1 MTQPRTYELGRM
13 SWTEA
18 AEAAVRNPV
27 VLVPVG
33 AIEQHGPHLPLHED
47 AIVAD
52 HVAHEAARETGALVA
67 PVVNYGHSPMFGS
80 YAGTLSLRRE
90 TLTAVLTDICDGL
103 VSHGFRRIVL
113 VDNNGGNQAS
123 VAAAAF
129 EMRSRHGVLVGSLYP
144 WQLGYQLMRT
154 AYDEP
159 DRVYGHGAEPE
170 LSAMLAM
177 FPDQVLTDR
186 VEGGELRPAEGFTPR
201 SYNGVVVPGY
211 DVPGT
216 VYWDFSDVS
225 PSGVTGDPSVASE
238 ETGKVWI
245 DRVIGF
251 CIAFVREYDANTRES
266 AWARVPEPA
275 GDTR

>member
-1 MTQPRTYELGRM
+1 MRTHELGRM

-18 AEAAVRNPV
+18 AETAETNPV
-27 VLVPVG
+27 VLIPVG

-52 HVAHEAARETGALVA
+52 HVAQQVAKDTGAVVA
-67 PVVNYGHSPMFGS
+67 PVMNYGHSPMFAG
-80 YAGTLSLRRE
+80 YAGTLSLRRD
-90 TLTAVLTDICDGL
+90 TLTAVMVDICEGL
-103 VSHGFRRIVL
+103 VSHGFRRLVL

-123 VAAAAF
+123 VAEAAF
-129 EMRSRHGVLVGSLYP
+129 TMRSRHGILMGSLYP
-144 WQLGYQLMRT
+144 WQLGYQLMRS

-170 LSAMLAM
+170 LSAMMVM
-177 FPDQVLTDR
+177 FPDQVQKDR
-186 VEGGELRPAEGFTPR
+186 IEGGELHGFEDWTPR
-201 SYNGVVVPGY
+201 SYNGVAVPGY

-225 PSGVTGDPSVASE
+225 PSGVSGDTSVASE
-238 ETGKVWI
+238 RTGEVWV

-251 CIAFVREYDANTRES
+251 CTAFVREFDVNTRGA
-266 AWARVPEPA
+266 AWAKQAP
-275 GDTR
+275 

>member
-1 MTQPRTYELGRM
+1 MTNRRTLELGRM

-18 AEAAVRNPV
+18 AEAAEDNPV

-52 HVAHEAARETGALVA
+52 HVAKQVAEATGALVA
-67 PVVNYGHSPMFGS
+67 PVMNYGHSPMFAGYS
-80 YAGTLSLRRE
+80 GTLSLRRE
-90 TLTAVLTDICDGL
+90 TLTAVLVDICEAL
-103 VSHGFRRIVL
+103 VSHGFRRLVL

-129 EMRSRHGVLVGSLYP
+129 EMRSRHGILMGSLYP
-144 WQLGYQLMRT
+144 WSLGYQLMRS

-170 LSAMLAM
+170 LSAMLVM
-177 FPDQVLTDR
+177 FPDQVQHDR
-186 VEGGELRPAEGFTPR
+186 IEGGGLTGFESWKPH
-201 SYNGVVVPGY
+201 SYSGVAVPGY

-225 PSGVTGDPSVASE
+225 PSGVSGDPTIASE
-238 ETGKVWI
+238 QTGQVWV

-251 CIAFVREYDANTRES
+251 CTAFVKEFDANTS
-266 AWARVPEPA
+266 GTSWAKRPS
-275 GDTR
+275 